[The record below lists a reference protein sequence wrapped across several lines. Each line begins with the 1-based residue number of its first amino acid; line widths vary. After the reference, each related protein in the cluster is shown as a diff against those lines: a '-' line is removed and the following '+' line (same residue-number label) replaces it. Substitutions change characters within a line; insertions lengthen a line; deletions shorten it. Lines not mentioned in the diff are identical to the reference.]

1 MARKITSFTSLVK
14 EEIIAKPFV
23 DERVK
28 ALLSGFC
35 KANGRYV
42 ISNKGSRLE
51 LKSEHAKIAKYL
63 YMAIKRLYGID
74 PRFAYTQ
81 QPRFNKATT
90 YHVLIDAKV
99 DEILSDLN
107 LSFTG
112 SYSLK
117 DFLTTDDEAAGY
129 LAGIFL
135 ATGSVNDPESSNYH
149 LEMSSLDEHL
159 INEVQRLIGRLKN
172 IRLDPKLT
180 KRRQHHVLYIKKSDQ
195 IADFMILIGATDATL
210 EYETVRVN
218 RDYSNSDNRWQN
230 CELAN
235 MRKTLDAAERQ
246 VADIKVLKSIIG
258 LEHLPSEKMIAL
270 AKLRLDDEGASL
282 TELAERVSETVG
294 KPVSKS
300 NIAHLFR
307 SINKL
312 ANRYRQDER

>member
-1 MARKITSFTSLVK
+1 MARKITSFTSIVK
-14 EEIIAKPFV
+14 EEIITKPFV
-23 DERVK
+23 HARTK

-63 YMAIKRLYGID
+63 YVTIKRLFGID

-90 YHVLIDAKV
+90 YHVLIDARV
-99 DEILSDLN
+99 DDILADLN

-117 DFLTTDDEAAGY
+117 DFLKTDDDAAGY

-149 LEMSSLDEHL
+149 LEMSSLDENL
-159 INEVQRLIGRLKN
+159 MVEVSRLLLRQKSIKLE
-172 IRLDPKLT
+172 PKLT
-180 KRRQHHVLYIKKSDQ
+180 KRREHTVLYIKKSDQ

-210 EYETVRVN
+210 EFENVRVN

-246 VADIKVLKSIIG
+246 TADIIFLSSIIG
-258 LEHLPSEKMIAL
+258 LDHLPSEKMIAL
-270 AKLRLDDEGASL
+270 AKLRLDDDGASL
-282 TELAERVSETVG
+282 LELAQRVSETVG

-312 ANRYRQDER
+312 ANRYR

>member
-1 MARKITSFTSLVK
+1 MARKIVSFTSIVK
-14 EEIIAKPFV
+14 EEIIAKPFT
-23 DERVK
+23 EPRVK

-63 YMAIKRLYGID
+63 YMTIKRIYNID

-90 YHVLIDAKV
+90 YHVLIEAKV
-99 DEILSDLN
+99 DEILTDLN
-107 LSFTG
+107 LSFSG
-112 SYSLK
+112 NYSLK
-117 DFLTTDDEAAGY
+117 DFLKTDDEMAGY

-159 INEVQRLIGRLKN
+159 MNEVLRLIGRQKG
-172 IRLDPKLT
+172 IRLEPKIT
-180 KRRQHHVLYIKKSDQ
+180 KRREHTVLYMKKSDQ

-210 EYETVRVN
+210 EYETIRVN

-246 VADIKVLKSIIG
+246 ISDIQVLQSIVG
-258 LEHLPSEKMIAL
+258 LDHLPNEKMVLL

-282 TELAERVSETVG
+282 GELAERISEQLE

-300 NIAHLFR
+300 NVAHLFR
-307 SINKL
+307 AINVL
-312 ANRYRQDER
+312 ASRYRIK